1 MTAHYDLFDT
11 PLGWVGALANSA
23 GLRRTTLPRPTPD
36 DCFAL
41 LGPEAEY
48 AEVDS
53 GSFRSLRTDILSL
66 LHGSPVTFDGYAV
79 DIEDASPFYRAAWMA
94 CRSIPMGETRSYAWL
109 AERAGS
115 PGASR
120 AAGQSMAR
128 NRLPIVI
135 PCHRVIAS
143 DGGMGGFGSGA
154 GELDLKRWLLEL
166 ESQRQPIA
174 PSR

>member
-1 MTAHYDLFDT
+1 MTFRYDLFET

-23 GLRRTTLPRPTPD
+23 GLRRTTLPRPSPD
-36 DCFAL
+36 DCFEL
-41 LGPEAEY
+41 LGPEAES
-48 AEVDS
+48 AEVDAD
-53 GSFRSLRTDILSL
+53 SFGPLRTDILRL
-66 LHGSPVTFDGYAV
+66 LQGFPVAFDGYAV
-79 DIEDASPFYRAAWMA
+79 DFEDAPPFHRAAWTA

-115 PGASR
+115 AGASR

-154 GELDLKRWLLEL
+154 GELDLKRRLLDIEAGGR
-166 ESQRQPIA
+166 SMSA
-174 PSR
+174 VS

>member
-1 MTAHYDLFDT
+1 MTTWYDLFET
-11 PLGWVGALANSA
+11 PLGWVGILANSA

-36 DCFAL
+36 ECFAL

-48 AEVDS
+48 ADVDA
-53 GSFRSLRTDILSL
+53 GSLRGLRTDILRL
-66 LHGSPVTFDGYAV
+66 LHGSPVAFDGYAV
-79 DIEDASPFYRAAWMA
+79 DFEDASPFHRAAWMA

-109 AERAGS
+109 AERAGR

-128 NRLPIVI
+128 NRLPLVI

-143 DGGMGGFGSGA
+143 DGGMGGFGNGA
-154 GELDLKRWLLEL
+154 TELGLKRWLLDL
-166 ESQRQPIA
+166 ESRHQPTSPA
-174 PSR
+174 S